1 MNDRYNIPSLQKSMR
16 VLEHL
21 AKHPDGRSIRE
32 LMDDLGMPKT
42 GIYRIVTTL
51 TNLEYLICERST
63 GRFRLTRKL
72 LALGNSAVCSEN
84 ILEHALGEM
93 YDLRDECTETVQLN
107 TIVGQ
112 QGVIL
117 EFIPALHPIRLMID
131 PGTRFELHA
140 SAPGKV
146 LLAYLPEPECDAIM
160 RAMQFQKYQ
169 KNTISSRSK
178 FRGELKRVRECGYGV
193 DRGESAVVGVM
204 CVSAPIFDRRNYPV
218 AALTVTAPSLRM
230 SEEDLPGV
238 AEMVIPRAQRI
249 SKRLGHNLV

>member
-1 MNDRYNIPSLQKSMR
+1 MNDRYNIPSLQKAMR

-21 AKHPDGRSIRE
+21 AEHPDGRTIRE
-32 LMDDLGMPKT
+32 LVEDLGLAKT
-42 GIYRIVTTL
+42 GVYRIVTTL
-51 TNLEYLICERST
+51 TNLEYLACERGT
-63 GRFRLTRKL
+63 GRYRLTRKL

-84 ILEHALGEM
+84 ILEHALDEM

-107 TIVGQ
+107 TIVGH

-146 LLAYLPEPECDAIM
+146 LLAYLPKQERDEIM
-160 RAMQFQKYQ
+160 RTMKFQKYQ
-169 KNTISSRSK
+169 KNTISSRAR
-178 FRGELKRVRECGYGV
+178 FRKELEKVRECGYGV
-193 DRGESAVVGVM
+193 DRGESAVAGVM
-204 CVSAPIFDRRNYPV
+204 CVSAPIFDRRDYPV

-230 SEEDLPGV
+230 TEKDLPRV
-238 AEMVIPRAQRI
+238 AKMVIPRAQRI